1 MHVIVPVKSLALAKS
16 RLGTM
21 LDPSERRALALAMLE
36 DVLCALRA
44 TSSVDRIGVVSRDP
58 VVQRAAR
65 RHGVDLFDDRA
76 DDLNGALTSAAGRYT
91 AQGAEAILALH
102 ADLPRVAPVELSR
115 FAEELSSGAQVVLAP
130 ARDGGTNGVAMR
142 APLAM
147 PLLFGGRSLERHLA
161 AARER
166 GLRVALIRERGL
178 ERDIDRPEDLI
189 WLLEDQGESIAQRLV
204 RRWGIIERV
213 ACV

>member
-130 ARDGGTNGVAMR
+130 V
-142 APLAM
+142 AM